1 MLKKFILLFFLFYNL
16 HSILSLQCS
25 KVAEFPPN
33 LKTLMPDYEKLSK
46 IHLNEYFFLDQ
57 EQSKFTFNIPDV
69 SVLK

>member
-1 MLKKFILLFFLFYNL
+1 MFKKFILLFFLFYNL
-16 HSILSLQCS
+16 NSILSLQCS
-25 KVAEFPPN
+25 KVAELPPN

>member
-1 MLKKFILLFFLFYNL
+1 MFKNFILLVFLFYNV
-16 HSILSLQCS
+16 SIILSLQCS

-57 EQSKFTFNIPDV
+57 EQSKFSINVRDL
-69 SVLK
+69 SVIK